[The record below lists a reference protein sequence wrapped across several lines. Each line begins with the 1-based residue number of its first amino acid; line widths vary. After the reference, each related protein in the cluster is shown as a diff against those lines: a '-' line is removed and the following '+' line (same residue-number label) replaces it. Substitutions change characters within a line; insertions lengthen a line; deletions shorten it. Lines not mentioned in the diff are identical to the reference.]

1 MELYVLSNIIP
12 KPIVLYD
19 NFSNVIGLY
28 LQGEVEL
35 SKENIKEWPEKLAN
49 SIIIKFDYL
58 GDKYIPKNISKIM
71 MTFLNHLNLKIGIF
85 FYG

>member
-35 SKENIKEWPEKLAN
+35 SKENIKEWTKPEKLAN

-58 GDKYIPKNISKIM
+58 GDKYIPKNIHAVYI
-71 MTFLNHLNLKIGIF
+71 
-85 FYG
+85 

>member
-35 SKENIKEWPEKLAN
+35 SKENIKE
-49 SIIIKFDYL
+49 
-58 GDKYIPKNISKIM
+58 
-71 MTFLNHLNLKIGIF
+71 
-85 FYG
+85 